1 MTRLPRAHSLGMPM
15 RAALCRYEEV
25 APADDGYMD
34 VPAAAF
40 DDGDAGYMEVPGDVV
55 GDGDAGYMDVPGAT
69 SVDDNGGYMD
79 VPGASVDTDGSG
91 YMDVPAATFD
101 ETFGMVSGAA
111 HYDNDTF
118 DESFGQPNGAMD
130 VYDDGATEGL
140 YDDTPASA
148 ESSRPSTAETTFG
161 EGLYDTPDRVTEGE
175 QGWSLSSY

>member
-1 MTRLPRAHSLGMPM
+1 LGMPM

-40 DDGDAGYMEVPGDVV
+40 DDSDAGYMEVPGDGV
-55 GDGDAGYMDVPGAT
+55 GDDDAGYMDVPGAT

-111 HYDNDTF
+111 HYDN
-118 DESFGQPNGAMD
+118 ESFGQPNGAMD